1 MIISFLSN
9 IWSKTWY
16 SSSYLQ
22 EVTLNL
28 DQLHKEEMES
38 VSKQHQDR
46 VSDLR
51 GNIDLLQE
59 KIDALES
66 ALHKEEGTKQNM
78 ITLDEMDSKMRE
90 MRDEHMEE
98 CKKIQDD
105 HETQLQQIEEVLA
118 ITIFVVII
126 SSTYALVFN

>member
-1 MIISFLSN
+1 M
-9 IWSKTWY
+9 
-16 SSSYLQ
+16 Q

-51 GNIDLLQE
+51 GNIDLLQG

-66 ALHKEEGTKQNM
+66 ALHKEEETKQNM

-126 SSTYALVFN
+126 TSTYTLVFN